1 MSVKVMTASVVKSAG
16 RVFEVLEL
24 FDVERQAM
32 TATSIA
38 RALKY
43 PASSTVALLKSMVS
57 LGYLSHDPGER
68 TYFPTIQLA
77 AVSRWLEDSF
87 FVEGHL
93 LELMDDLAVATG
105 ENVMLCWQT
114 ELTMQFVRAKPQAG
128 VSSAMRLPLFD
139 SVVGLT
145 ALTLKRDVEIAQLAE
160 RSQALAQSLAPSAP
174 LTLAPLQVSE
184 GKVDLPAAMEQIRSF
199 RSLGYGIGVD
209 THAAGTST
217 VAWPLRHRRS
227 SRCIVISACGPT
239 ERIKAETRNI
249 VQAGKTALKRYTGA

>member
-1 MSVKVMTASVVKSAG
+1 MTASVVKSAG

-24 FDVERQAM
+24 FDAERQAM

-93 LELMDDLAVATG
+93 LELMDDLATATG
-105 ENVMLCWQT
+105 EKVTLSWQN
-114 ELTMQFVRAKPQAG
+114 ELAMQAIRAKAQAG
-128 VSSAMRLPLFD
+128 LSAPCRLPLFD

-160 RSQALAQSLAPSAP
+160 RCQAQGGDA
-174 LTLAPLQVSE
+174 
-184 GKVDLPAAMEQIRSF
+184 KVDLPAAMEQVRTF

-209 THAAGTST
+209 PQGASTST

-227 SRCIVISACGPT
+227 SRCIVVSLSGQT
-239 ERIKAETRNI
+239 ERIKTETRNI
-249 VQAGKTALKRYTGA
+249 VQAGKTALKRYTST

>member
-1 MSVKVMTASVVKSAG
+1 MTASVVKSAG

-24 FDVERQAM
+24 FDAERQAM
-32 TATSIA
+32 TATAIA

-43 PASSTVALLKSMVS
+43 PASSTVALLKSIVN
-57 LGYLSHDPGER
+57 LGYLSHDPSER

-93 LELMDDLAVATG
+93 LELMDELAAAAG
-105 ENVMLCWQT
+105 DPVMLSWQS
-114 ELTMQFVRAKPQAG
+114 ELAMQFVRVNAPDKGTARSQIGGPGA
-128 VSSAMRLPLFD
+128 RLPLFE

-160 RSQALAQSLAPSAP
+160 RCQAQDS
-174 LTLAPLQVSE
+174 
-184 GKVDLPAAMEQIRSF
+184 KVDLPAAMEQVRSF

-209 THAAGTST
+209 LHATGTST

-227 SRCIVISACGPT
+227 SRCIVVSVSGAT

-249 VQAGKTALKRYTGA
+249 VQAGKTALKRFAGI

>member
-1 MSVKVMTASVVKSAG
+1 MSEKVMTASVVKSAG

-24 FDVERQAM
+24 FDAERQAM
-32 TATSIA
+32 TATAIA

-43 PASSTVALLKSMVS
+43 PASSTVALLKSMVN

-93 LELMDDLAVATG
+93 LELMDDLAAATN
-105 ENVMLCWQT
+105 EQVMLCWQN
-114 ELTMQFVRAKPQAG
+114 ELAMQFIRVNGADKAGRA
-128 VSSAMRLPLFD
+128 SAAPGARLALFE

-160 RSQALAQSLAPSAP
+160 RCQAQEA
-174 LTLAPLQVSE
+174 
-184 GKVDLPAAMEQIRSF
+184 KVDLPVAMEQIRNF

-209 THAAGTST
+209 GHAPATST

-227 SRCIVISACGPT
+227 SRCIVVSVCGPT
-239 ERIKAETRNI
+239 ERIKTETRNI
-249 VQAGKTALKRYTGA
+249 VQAGKTALKRYAGV

>member
-1 MSVKVMTASVVKSAG
+1 
-16 RVFEVLEL
+16 VLEL

-77 AVSRWLEDSF
+77 AISRWLEDSF

-93 LELMDDLAVATG
+93 LELMDELAAATG
-105 ENVMLCWQT
+105 EKVCLCWQS
-114 ELTMQFVRAKPQAG
+114 ELSMHFVRTKSQPSAG
-128 VSSAMRLPLFD
+128 PALRLPLFD

-160 RSQALAQSLAPSAP
+160 RSQAQGL
-174 LTLAPLQVSE
+174 SE
-184 GKVDLPAAMEQIRSF
+184 PTAAKVDLPAAMEQIRTF

-209 THAAGTST
+209 PGGLTST

-227 SRCIVISACGPT
+227 SRCIVVSLSGPT

>member
-1 MSVKVMTASVVKSAG
+1 MTASVVKSAG

-24 FDVERQAM
+24 FDAERQAM
-32 TATSIA
+32 TATAIA

-43 PASSTVALLKSMVS
+43 PASSTVALLKSMVN

-93 LELMDDLAVATG
+93 LELMDDLAAATN
-105 ENVMLCWQT
+105 EQVMLCWQN
-114 ELTMQFVRAKPQAG
+114 ELAMQFIRTNTPDKAAG
-128 VSSAMRLPLFD
+128 RPLAAASARLPLFE

-160 RSQALAQSLAPSAP
+160 RCKAQDA
-174 LTLAPLQVSE
+174 
-184 GKVDLPAAMEQIRSF
+184 KVDLPAATEQIRTF

-209 THAAGTST
+209 THALATGPGAASPGTST

-227 SRCIVISACGPT
+227 SRCIVVSVCGPT

-249 VQAGKTALKRYTGA
+249 VQAGKTALKRYAGA

>member
-1 MSVKVMTASVVKSAG
+1 MTASVVKSAG

-24 FDVERQAM
+24 FDAERQAM

-93 LELMDDLAVATG
+93 LELMDDLTAATG
-105 ENVMLCWQT
+105 EKVMLYWQN
-114 ELTMQFVRAKPQAG
+114 ELSMQSIRAKPQAG
-128 VSSAMRLPLFD
+128 VSPATRLPLFD

-160 RSQALAQSLAPSAP
+160 RSQAQGHGGDA
-174 LTLAPLQVSE
+174 
-184 GKVDLPAAMEQIRSF
+184 KVDLPAAMELIRTF

-209 THAAGTST
+209 PQGGGTST
-217 VAWPLRHRRS
+217 VAWALRHRRS
-227 SRCIVISACGPT
+227 SRCIVVGLTGST

-249 VQAGKTALKRYTGA
+249 IQAGRTVLKRYTGA

>member
-1 MSVKVMTASVVKSAG
+1 MTASVVKSAG

-24 FDVERQAM
+24 FDAERQAM
-32 TATSIA
+32 TATAIA

-43 PASSTVALLKSMVS
+43 PASSTVALLKSMVN

-68 TYFPTIQLA
+68 TYFPTIQRA

-93 LELMDDLAVATG
+93 LELMDDLAAATG
-105 ENVMLCWQT
+105 EQVTLCWQN
-114 ELTMQFVRAKPQAG
+114 ELAMQFIRANSPDKG
-128 VSSAMRLPLFD
+128 VNRPFAAPGSRLPLFE

-160 RSQALAQSLAPSAP
+160 RCQAAKNFTDA
-174 LTLAPLQVSE
+174 
-184 GKVDLPAAMEQIRSF
+184 KVDLPGAMEQVRTF

-209 THAAGTST
+209 AHAPATST

-227 SRCIVISACGPT
+227 SRCIVVSVCGPT
-239 ERIKAETRNI
+239 ERIKVETRNI
-249 VQAGKTALKRYTGA
+249 VQAGKSALKRYTGA

>member
-1 MSVKVMTASVVKSAG
+1 MTASVVKSAG

-24 FDVERQAM
+24 FDAERQAM
-32 TATSIA
+32 TATAIA

-43 PASSTVALLKSMVS
+43 PASSTVALLKSMVN
-57 LGYLSHDPGER
+57 LGYLSHDPSER

-93 LELMDDLAVATG
+93 LELMDDLAAATG
-105 ENVMLCWQT
+105 EQVMLSWQN
-114 ELTMQFVRAKPQAG
+114 ELAMQFIRINTADKGITRPPVCGGAG
-128 VSSAMRLPLFD
+128 ARLVLFD
-139 SVVGLT
+139 SIVGLT

-160 RSQALAQSLAPSAP
+160 RCQAQDA
-174 LTLAPLQVSE
+174 
-184 GKVDLPAAMEQIRSF
+184 KVDLPAAMEQVRNF

-209 THAAGTST
+209 THSTGTST

-227 SRCIVISACGPT
+227 SRCIVVSICGPT

-249 VQAGKTALKRYTGA
+249 VQAGKTALKRYAGV

>member
-1 MSVKVMTASVVKSAG
+1 MSEKAMTASVVKSAG

-24 FDVERQAM
+24 FDAERQAM
-32 TATSIA
+32 TATAIA

-43 PASSTVALLKSMVS
+43 PASSTVALLKSMVN

-93 LELMDDLAVATG
+93 LELMDDLAAATG
-105 ENVMLCWQT
+105 EQVMLCWQN
-114 ELTMQFVRAKPQAG
+114 ELAMQFIRANTPDKGAG
-128 VSSAMRLPLFD
+128 RPLASSGTRLPLFE

-145 ALTLKRDVEIAQLAE
+145 ALTLKRDVEIAHLAE
-160 RSQALAQSLAPSAP
+160 RCRAQEA
-174 LTLAPLQVSE
+174 
-184 GKVDLPAAMEQIRSF
+184 KVDLPAAMEQVRAF

-209 THAAGTST
+209 AHAPATGPGTST

-227 SRCIVISACGPT
+227 SRCIVVSVCGPT

-249 VQAGKTALKRYTGA
+249 VQAGKLALKRYAVA

>member
-1 MSVKVMTASVVKSAG
+1 MIVKVMTASVVKSAG

-24 FDVERQAM
+24 FDAERQAM
-32 TATSIA
+32 TATSIS

-68 TYFPTIQLA
+68 SYFPTIQLA

-93 LELMDDLAVATG
+93 LELMDDLAAATG
-105 ENVMLCWQT
+105 EKVMLCWQN
-114 ELTMQFVRAKPQAG
+114 ELTMQSIRAKPNTTMNPA
-128 VSSAMRLPLFD
+128 ARLPLFD
-139 SVVGLT
+139 CVVGLT

-160 RSQALAQSLAPSAP
+160 RAQSH
-174 LTLAPLQVSE
+174 LQAGE
-184 GKVDLPAAMEQIRSF
+184 AKVDLPAAMELIRTF

-209 THAAGTST
+209 PQGSGTST

-227 SRCIVISACGPT
+227 SRCIVVSLSGAT

-249 VQAGKTALKRYTGA
+249 VQAGKTALKRYIGA

>member
-1 MSVKVMTASVVKSAG
+1 MTASVVKSAG

-24 FDVERQAM
+24 FDAERQAM

-93 LELMDDLAVATG
+93 LELMDDLAAATG
-105 ENVMLCWQT
+105 EKVMLCWQN
-114 ELTMQFVRAKPQAG
+114 ELSMQSIRAKPQAG
-128 VSSAMRLPLFD
+128 VSPATRLPLFD

-160 RSQALAQSLAPSAP
+160 RSQALGQAQGSQGHGDA
-174 LTLAPLQVSE
+174 
-184 GKVDLPAAMEQIRSF
+184 KVDLPAAMELIRTF

-209 THAAGTST
+209 PQGGGTST
-217 VAWPLRHRRS
+217 VAWALRHRRS
-227 SRCIVISACGPT
+227 SRCIVVCLTGPT

-249 VQAGKTALKRYTGA
+249 VQAGRTALKRYTGA